1 MQVRTLWLTD
11 FRNYTATRLDLA
23 PGLTAL
29 VGANGEGKTNLLEA
43 LAWLATLSSFRG
55 VSTEALVRRGA
66 PFAVVRALAEREGR
80 ELLVEAQIQPNGRN
94 RVQVNRQPLRR
105 ARDLLGS
112 LRVTVFTPDDLGIVK
127 DGPGARRRFLDDA
140 LVSLHPRNDGLRG
153 AVDRTLRQRNALLRQ
168 AGGRLDEA
176 GAFTLDVWDAKLA
189 DAGAALVAARLD
201 LLDRMRPVLEA
212 TYDALARRP
221 ALVAAR
227 YEVAWLAGDGVA
239 GVDPAGDGAD
249 GPGERRDALT
259 GRLAGALAE
268 ARREDVR
275 RGVST
280 VGPHRDE
287 VLLSIGAAP
296 ARTQASQGEQRTLAL
311 ALRLAVHH
319 VVTAASDSPPVLLL
333 DDVFS
338 ELDPDRSAALLANL
352 PDGQTLLTTA
362 SSLPVDARPDVVL
375 RLAGGELTPAGHA

>member
-11 FRNYTATRLDLA
+11 FRNYASTHLELA

-43 LAWLATLSSFRG
+43 LAWLASLSSFRG
-55 VSTEALVRRGA
+55 APTEALVRRGA

-80 ELLVEAQIQPNGRN
+80 ELLVEAQIQPGGRN
-94 RVQVNRQPLRR
+94 RVLVNRQPLRR

-112 LRVTVFTPDDLGIVK
+112 LRVSVFTPDDLVIVK
-127 DGPGARRRFLDDA
+127 GGPGERRRFLDDA
-140 LVSLHPRNDGLRG
+140 LVSLHPRNDALRSQLDK
-153 AVDRTLRQRNALLRQ
+153 VLRQRNALLKG
-168 AGGRLDEA
+168 AGVRLDESA
-176 GAFTLDVWDAKLA
+176 AFTLEVWDAKLA
-189 DAGAALVAARLD
+189 EAGAALVAARLD
-201 LLDRMRPVLEA
+201 LLERLRPVLAA

-221 ALVAAR
+221 TEVEAR
-227 YEVAWLAGDGVA
+227 YEAAWLPASSSALDTGSVGEADAG
-239 GVDPAGDGAD
+239 PSGDRQASLGRALAA
-249 GPGERRDALT
+249 ALT
-259 GRLAGALAE
+259 G
-268 ARREDVR
+268 ARAVDLR

-287 VLLSIGAAP
+287 LALSIGGAP

-319 VVTAASDSPPVLLL
+319 VVAAAAGSPPVLLL

-352 PDGQTLLTTA
+352 PPGQTLLTTA
-362 SSLPVDARPDVVL
+362 STLPPGTHPDVVL
-375 RLAGGELTPAGHA
+375 HLAGGEIRS

>member
-1 MQVRTLWLTD
+1 VQVRTLWLTD
-11 FRNYTATRLDLA
+11 FRNYTSAQLDLA

-55 VSTEALVRRGA
+55 APTDALVRRGA

-112 LRVTVFTPDDLGIVK
+112 LRVTVFTPDDLDIVK
-127 DGPGARRRFLDDA
+127 DGPGERRRFLDDA
-140 LVSLHPRNDGLRG
+140 LVSLHPRNDGLRS
-153 AVDRTLRQRNALLRQ
+153 AVDRTLRQRNALLKQ
-168 AGGRLDEA
+168 AGGRLDES

-189 DAGAALVAARLD
+189 GAGAALVAARLD
-201 LLDRMRPVLEA
+201 LLDRMRPVVEA

-227 YEVAWLAGDGVA
+227 YDAAWLAGGGDDA
-239 GVDPAGDGAD
+239 GGGTE
-249 GPGERRDALT
+249 GPGRREALA
-259 GRLAGALAE
+259 GRLAAALAE

-287 VLLSIGAAP
+287 VLLSIGGAP

-319 VVTAASDSPPVLLL
+319 VVTAATDSPPVLLL

-338 ELDPDRSAALLANL
+338 ELDPGRSAALLANL
-352 PDGQTLLTTA
+352 PEGQTLLTTA
-362 SSLPVDARPDVVL
+362 STLPADAHPDVVL
-375 RLAGGELTPAGHA
+375 RLAGGELTPAGPD